1 MSIGIFDSGVGGL
14 TVLKEVRNVL
24 PNEKII
30 YLGDTARVPYGEKT
44 QDLIIRYSKQIVD
57 FLIEK
62 KVDTIVVACNTA
74 TSLALEELNKT
85 FKTPIIGVIEAGVR
99 TALYTTKNNKIG
111 VIGTKATINSQKYE
125 TEIKKRN
132 HEIEV
137 YSKSCPLFVPAI
149 EEGII
154 KGKLINQMVQMYLD
168 DFKDKIDSLILG
180 CTHYPLLKE
189 TISNIYPNIK
199 IVDPAKETAQDLKEI
214 LIKKN
219 LLKNDAEKGHE
230 VEYFVTDG
238 QDKFKEIGIMFL
250 NENIDHVNLIKL

>member
-44 QDLIIRYSKQIVD
+44 KDLIVRYSKQIVE
-57 FLIEK
+57 FLIEE
-62 KVDTIVVACNTA
+62 KVDAIVVACNTA
-74 TSLALEELNKT
+74 TSLAL
-85 FKTPIIGVIEAGVR
+85 
-99 TALYTTKNNKIG
+99 ALYTTKNNKIG

-149 EEGII
+149 EEGIV

-189 TISNIYPNIK
+189 TISSIYPNIK
-199 IVDPAKETAQDLKEI
+199 IVDPAKQTAQDLKEI

>member
-14 TVLKEVRNVL
+14 TVLKEVRKVL

-62 KVDTIVVACNTA
+62 KVDAIVVACNTA
-74 TSLALEELNKT
+74 TSLALDELNKT

-99 TALYTTKNNKIG
+99 TALYTTK
-111 VIGTKATINSQKYE
+111 ATINSKKYE

-132 HEIEV
+132 PEIEV
-137 YSKSCPLFVPAI
+137 YSKSCPLFAPAI
-149 EEGII
+149 EEGIV

-189 TISNIYPNIK
+189 TISSIYPNIK

-214 LIKKN
+214 LIKEN

>member
-62 KVDTIVVACNTA
+62 KVDAIVVACNTA
-74 TSLALEELNKT
+74 TSLALDELNKT
-85 FKTPIIGVIEAGVR
+85 FKTPIIGVIEAGVK
-99 TALYTTKNNKIG
+99 TALYTTENNRIG
-111 VIGTKATINSQKYE
+111 VIGTKATINSKKYE

-137 YSKSCPLFVPAI
+137 HSKSCPLFVPAI

-168 DFKDKIDSLILG
+168 DFRDKIDSLILG

-189 TISNIYPNIK
+189 TISSIYPDIK

-214 LIKKN
+214 LVKKN

>member
-62 KVDTIVVACNTA
+62 KVDAIVVACNTA

-85 FKTPIIGVIEAGVR
+85 FKTPIIGVIEAGVK
-99 TALYTTKNNKIG
+99 TALYTTENNRIG
-111 VIGTKATINSQKYE
+111 VIGTKATINSKKYE

-168 DFKDKIDSLILG
+168 DFRDKIDSLILG
-180 CTHYPLLKE
+180 CTHYPLL
-189 TISNIYPNIK
+189 
-199 IVDPAKETAQDLKEI
+199 
-214 LIKKN
+214 
-219 LLKNDAEKGHE
+219 
-230 VEYFVTDG
+230 
-238 QDKFKEIGIMFL
+238 
-250 NENIDHVNLIKL
+250 